1 MRPDKNGKGQT
12 KGAKIGDGR
21 GGSNGH
27 DNRWKCTGFKDCC
40 YYRFNTMDDAACYA
54 RGEPWGQGNPSRP
67 TTAPTSNRFSALEAK
82 GGGKGTGNGK
92 QADEPWQTRAPT
104 RRPLDDR
111 GRPPKPIPVGKVDP
125 WNKKPL
131 PAKTGSGAR
140 VSAHEDHPLDA
151 APAPIGARRSAHEE
165 TRVGPSRGKGK
176 HKANQ
181 PHEDEVP
188 FDEEETIE
196 TD

>member
-1 MRPDKNGKGQT
+1 MAKVKQRVPKSAMVVVAAMAMTIVGSALASRIAATTGSTPWTMQLATHVENPD
-12 KGAKIGDGR
+12 
-21 GGSNGH
+21 
-27 DNRWKCTGFKDCC
+27 
-40 YYRFNTMDDAACYA
+40 
-54 RGEPWGQGNPSRP
+54 GQGNPSRP

-111 GRPPKPIPVGKVDP
+111 GGPPKPIPVGKVDP

-165 TRVGPSRGKGK
+165 TRVGPSKGKGK